1 MNGSLF
7 GFARVLVASNTD
19 GNNLE
24 NQRRL
29 LADCEQVIEDL
40 GRGASWNRPGLNRL
54 KTALQPGDCLK
65 VTALDCLAGR

>member
-1 MNGSLF
+1 MNVSPF
-7 GFARVLVASNTD
+7 GFARALVASDTD

-29 LADCEQVIEDL
+29 LADCEQVNEDL
-40 GRGASWNRPGLNRL
+40 GRGASWNRPGLNCLR
-54 KTALQPGDCLK
+54 TVLQPGDCLK